1 MSMISPEMYVEE
13 YKDMT
18 YEELLPVRD
27 ELIEAIRSFEKNGDS
42 DNGYQPSP
50 KTIYQVHLEYLGK
63 LCELIAD
70 KFRDMQWEEE
80 E

>member
-1 MSMISPEMYVEE
+1 MSMVSPDYFVEE

-27 ELIEAIRSFEKNGDS
+27 ELIEDIREFEKNGPGAS
-42 DNGYQPSP
+42 GMHPSP
-50 KTIYQVHLEYLGK
+50 STIYQVNLEYLGK

-70 KFRDMQWEEE
+70 KYQDLQWQ
-80 E
+80 